1 MTLQITVLGL
11 NQVGTSVGLALAEP
25 KGQFLRVGNDRDADV
40 ARTVGKLGAFDQ
52 VLYNLPASVEKADL
66 VILAMPVDE
75 IRKTL
80 EIIAQ
85 ELKPGAVVIDTSP
98 VKVQVM
104 EWAKELIPAGR
115 YFISMTPTL
124 NPQYLES
131 LATGV
136 NAARPDL
143 FKNSLMVITNPPG
156 TDEGALEMTANLAGA
171 LGAAPLFADPWEAD
185 GLLAAAHLLPRLV
198 AAALM
203 NAAADQPGWTEG
215 RKLAGKPFAA
225 VTAPVL
231 DLDESKAL
239 GQSALLNRENTLRVL
254 DNLMGELET
263 LRQALDS
270 QDKETLANRL
280 EHARQNRVEWWI
292 QRTAA
297 NWGTQQEEP
306 PLPTSGNF
314 FARLVGLG
322 KKKE

>member
-11 NQVGTSVGLALAEP
+11 NQVGASIGLALAEP
-25 KGQFLRVGNDRDADV
+25 KGQFLRVGNDRDPDV
-40 ARTVGKLGAFDQ
+40 ARTAGKLGAFDQ
-52 VLYNLPASVEKADL
+52 VLYNLHASVEKADL

-80 EIIAQ
+80 EVIAKD
-85 ELKPGAVVIDTSP
+85 LKQGAVVIDTSP
-98 VKVQVM
+98 VKVKVM
-104 EWAKELIPAGR
+104 DWAKELIPAGR
-115 YFISMTPTL
+115 YFIAMTPTL

-143 FKNSLMVITNPPG
+143 FKNGLMVITHPPG
-156 TDEGALEMTANLAGA
+156 TEASALKLATDLA
-171 LGAAPLFADPWEAD
+171 VSLGAAPLFTDPWEAD

-198 AAALM
+198 AVALV
-203 NAAADQPGWTEG
+203 NAAADQPGWSEG
-215 RKLAGKPFAA
+215 RKMAGKPFATA
-225 VTAPVL
+225 TAPVL

-263 LRQALDS
+263 LRQALES
-270 QDKETLANRL
+270 QDEKTLAKRL
-280 EHARQNRVEWWI
+280 EHARQNRVDWWI

-297 NWGTQQEEP
+297 NWGSQQEEP

-314 FARLVGLG
+314 IARLVGLR